1 MIPAPVIRR
10 IRKGF
15 TLIELLVVMAISAI
29 LLSLI
34 IIPLVQSF
42 NMTRMAEAF
51 SNAQSRARI
60 ITERIALEIGNA
72 TSARATSGLVLTSVN
87 GVGTKVPQHALIAQL
102 PGKSGGFVDVV
113 LPYSK
118 IDLVRPA
125 EGDPVRGPNGGYIDP
140 VTGMEDPTLTAPK
153 GQVSLPVAPGMTIVR
168 YFIGLR
174 DPFRNYNNP
183 YDGLLMARN
192 AQQDNLYVL
201 YRAEVQPIV
210 SGGAANEVYFEKD
223 AVTGGPVMDDPRFF
237 VPNRDVNGK
246 PILNDAKAER
256 IKNWMG
262 LGSGGTTPTGIP
274 LGANT
279 QVAANSTNRA
289 IVQTEVSRYDMVQ
302 VGYDLRTREAT
313 YDGNVPRVVPLI
325 QFAPAHVSNDPAEGQ
340 LATRQGEE
348 SDNSVTVA
356 PDVYSTKFGLWDR
369 AIIRDWP
376 RGWNPND
383 ANANEYNVARG
394 DITSGDGNGFPS
406 GVSIYA
412 YDPDSAPN
420 DFDAGVETFDLTL
433 YERLV
438 AGGGRYPFSQ
448 AANAANA
455 RSGWF
460 DIPRARNT
468 FVPFTYRSGSGKV
481 LTSFGINEVGLNP
494 ATVPPSNNPQNLPAK
509 ATSNSDG
516 PTTPLTDDYTGGN
529 FWDVDHDPINEKF
542 NWVWA
547 NRKEMQPDVHR
558 FIDLRVTTN
567 ADGAVSPLHPT
578 LGFSRAVI
586 VPGSEEVYGPD
597 QLPGP
602 NYGFTIRYTRT
613 TARNP
618 GPNQYRINY
627 VDQPEPTNEAG
638 AVDYSTVNGVRSTD
652 MAGFNPNVYNDKNF
666 ISAIIQPRFK
676 KGYLELNSDPNVAL
690 PAGDIMV
697 SYRFQ
702 FNAAGNRG
710 NGSRED
716 VFAVEYDTRQLIDVL
731 LTIRN
736 YPQSQST
743 PNPQTITLKSTAT
756 VRNYIR

>member
-1 MIPAPVIRR
+1 MMPEPIIRR
-10 IRKGF
+10 MRKAF
-15 TLIELLVVMAISAI
+15 TLIELLVVMAITAI

-42 NMTRMAEAF
+42 NMTRMAQAF
-51 SNAQSRARI
+51 SDAQSRARV

-72 TSARATSGLVLTSVN
+72 TSARATSGLVLTGVN
-87 GVGTKVPQHALIAQL
+87 GVGVKIPQHSLIAQV
-102 PGKSGGFVDVV
+102 PGKTGGWVDVV

-118 IDLVRPA
+118 LDLVRPA
-125 EGDPVRGPNGGYIDP
+125 EGNPARGPSGAYIDP
-140 VTGMEDPTLTAPK
+140 VTGLEDPTLTAPK
-153 GQVSLPVAPGMTIVR
+153 GQVSLPVAPGMTIIR
-168 YFIGLR
+168 YFVGLR
-174 DPFRNYNNP
+174 DPFANYNNP

-201 YRAEVQPIV
+201 YRAEVQPILAG
-210 SGGAANEVYFEKD
+210 GGANTTYFEPD
-223 AVTGGPVMDDPRFF
+223 ATTGGPVMDDPRFF
-237 VPNRDVNGK
+237 VPNRDPGTGA
-246 PILNDAKAER
+246 IITNDAKAER
-256 IKNWMG
+256 IKNW
-262 LGSGGTTPTGIP
+262 LGVGT
-274 LGANT
+274 ANQT
-279 QVAANSTNRA
+279 RRA
-289 IVQTEVSRYDMVQ
+289 VIMTELSRYDMVQ
-302 VGYDLRTREAT
+302 VMYDISTRAVS
-313 YDGNVPRVVPLI
+313 YDGNIPRVVPLI
-325 QFAPAHVSNDPAEGQ
+325 QFAPSHVSNDPAEGQ

-348 SDNSVTVA
+348 SDNTVTVA
-356 PDVYSTKFGLWDR
+356 PDVYTTRFGLWDR
-369 AIIRDWP
+369 ALIRNWP

-383 ANANEYNVARG
+383 SNSNEYNVARG
-394 DITSGDGNGFPS
+394 DFTSGDGPGFPT

-412 YDPDSAPN
+412 YDPDTSSN
-420 DFDAGVETFDLTL
+420 DFDSGVEVFDLTL

-438 AGGGRYPFSQ
+438 ATGGRYPFSQ
-448 AANAANA
+448 AADMADTH
-455 RSGWF
+455 SGWYN
-460 DIPRARNT
+460 IPRARNT
-468 FVPFTYRSGSGKV
+468 FVPFTYRSGAGKI

-494 ATVPPSNNPQNLPAK
+494 STAPPASNPQNLPAK
-509 ATSNSDG
+509 ATSSSDG

-529 FWDVDHDPINEKF
+529 FWDGDHDPVNEKF
-542 NWVWA
+542 NWVWV
-547 NRKEMQPDVHR
+547 NRPEMQPDVHR

-578 LGFSRAVI
+578 LGFARAVI

-627 VDQPEPTNEAG
+627 VDQQEPTNESG
-638 AVDYSTVNGVRSTD
+638 AVDYSGTRGVRSSD
-652 MAGFNPNVYNDKNF
+652 LAGFNPSVYNETNF
-666 ISAIIQPRFK
+666 VSAIIQPRFK
-676 KGYLELNSDPNVAL
+676 KGYLTLNSDPNVAL
-690 PAGDIMV
+690 PGGDIMV

-716 VFAVEYDTRQLIDVL
+716 VFAVEYDTRRLIDVL

-743 PNPQTITLKSTAT
+743 PNAQTVTLKSTAT